1 MRGVKMAKWAFV
13 TVLLYICLVVVV
25 FVPLG
30 LWVAFYNDVDTSDI
44 LGFYTAWQ
52 FWLFCGIITAIQAL
66 MLLFPV
72 KTAVEA
78 PKPQRLIWVPIVTAA
93 LLFPP
98 SDLSVV
104 WSILMAIWGDDIL
117 FDYFNWAS
125 FAFVIFCWIVWLFVF
140 YRFYRGIEAKT
151 LFRRITTWLIR
162 GSIVELL
169 VAVPSHIIVRRRND
183 CSAPGFTYFGIAAGL
198 VIMALA
204 FGPGLFFLF
213 RERFEKMK
221 PRSKRNNYQPANQ

>member
-44 LGFYTAWQ
+44 LGFYTAGQ
-52 FWLFCGIITAIQAL
+52 FWLICGIIVAIQAL

-72 KTAVEA
+72 KTAAEA

-93 LLFPP
+93 LLF
-98 SDLSVV
+98 SILVLGVV

-151 LFRRITTWLIR
+151 LFQRITTWLIR

-169 VAVPSHIIVRRRND
+169 VAVPSHIIVRRRGD

>member
-1 MRGVKMAKWAFV
+1 MAKWAFV
-13 TVLLYICLVVVV
+13 TVLLYICLVVIV
-25 FVPLG
+25 FVPLVG
-30 LWVAFYNDVDTSDI
+30 WLAFLGEAGISEI
-44 LGFYTAWQ
+44 LEIYTVWQ

-72 KTAVEA
+72 KTDAEA
-78 PKPQRLIWVPIVTAA
+78 PKPQRLIWVPVVTAA
-93 LLFPP
+93 LLF
-98 SDLSVV
+98 SILVLGVV

-117 FDYFNWAS
+117 ADYFSLAS
-125 FAFVIFCWIVWLFVF
+125 FAFVIFCWIVWLLVF
-140 YRFYRGIEAKT
+140 YRFYRGVEAKT

-183 CSAPGFTYFGIAAGL
+183 CSAPGFTYFGMAAGL

-204 FGPGLFFLF
+204 FGPGLYFLF
-213 RERFEKMK
+213 RQRFERMK
-221 PRSKRNNYQPANQ
+221 PRSKRKNHQLSNQQL